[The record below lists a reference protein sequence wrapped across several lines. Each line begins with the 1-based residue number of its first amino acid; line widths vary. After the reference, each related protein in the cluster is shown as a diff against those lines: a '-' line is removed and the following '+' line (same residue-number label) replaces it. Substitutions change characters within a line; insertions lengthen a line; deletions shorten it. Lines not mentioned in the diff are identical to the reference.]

1 MATRAVSPTDSLAL
15 RGGRDHAGPMLFAC
29 ALSMDLHIPASGS
42 LKAKRTVVKHVVET
56 AKARY
61 GVAAAEVGHQEQ
73 WQRSQLGFA
82 AVAGTAG
89 HVEEVL
95 DAVERF
101 VWSHPEIEVLD
112 GHRTWLETDE

>member
-1 MATRAVSPTDSLAL
+1 MSTLLTAL
-15 RGGRDHAGPMLFAC
+15 VARQAHGDHAGPMLFAC
-29 ALSMDLHIPASGS
+29 ALSMDLRIPASGS

-56 AKARY
+56 AKSRF
-61 GVAAAEVGHQEQ
+61 GVAAAEVDHQDQ
-73 WQRSQLGFA
+73 WQRSGLGFA
-82 AVAGTAG
+82 AVAGTPG

-112 GHRTWLETDE
+112 GRRSWLETTD